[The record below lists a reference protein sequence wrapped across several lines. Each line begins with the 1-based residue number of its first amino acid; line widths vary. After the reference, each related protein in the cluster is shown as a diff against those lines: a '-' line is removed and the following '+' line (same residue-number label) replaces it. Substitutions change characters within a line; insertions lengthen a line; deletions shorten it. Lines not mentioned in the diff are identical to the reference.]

1 MLVPLVMSMAALG
14 SAFVDNVIFV
24 SAFIPVVQ
32 QLVGETATVH
42 PLWWALLFGACF
54 GGNITMIGSTANIV
68 ALGMLEKRYRI
79 RIHFFEWFRVGLAAG
94 LIASVIAWMVL
105 SVTGPLMT
113 GQG

>member
-1 MLVPLVMSMAALG
+1 MGWALTFLIVALIAAVLGFGGIAGVAG
-14 SAFVDNVIFV
+14 SAF
-24 SAFIPVVQ
+24 
-32 QLVGETATVH
+32 
-42 PLWWALLFGACF
+42 
-54 GGNITMIGSTANIV
+54 TMIGSTANIV

-94 LIASVIAWMVL
+94 LIASVVAWMVL